1 MIYGHRPR
9 GTFRIVFVAICAT
22 LLSPPLVA
30 RAPDVW
36 EFDGSG
42 SWTMRGDVLVLE
54 KAGVPAGPIRRPGA
68 LAIRRGQPVEDVEFQ
83 VDVRSTAPADLAVR
97 DVLLIVGYQSPSR
110 FYYIHLAAKTDAVH
124 NGIFLVND
132 ADRRRIDDGKGVAR
146 LTDQAWHRVRVVRRA
161 TTGAIEVFFGDD
173 PKPLLKASDRTLS
186 QGRVGVGSF
195 DETAEFRRFEI
206 LQ

>member
-1 MIYGHRPR
+1 MVV
-9 GTFRIVFVAICAT
+9 TICAT
-22 LLSPPLVA
+22 FLSPPLVA
-30 RAPDVW
+30 RAPDAW

-54 KAGVPAGPIRRPGA
+54 KPGVPAGPIRRPGA
-68 LAIRRGQPVEDVEFQ
+68 LAIRRGPPVEDVEFQ

-186 QGRVGVGSF
+186 HGRVGVGSF

>member
-1 MIYGHRPR
+1 MNIADVRLVL
-9 GTFRIVFVAICAT
+9 IAIAVA
-22 LLSPPLVA
+22 LLTHALVA
-30 RAPDVW
+30 RAPEDW
-36 EFDGSG
+36 EFDGNG
-42 SWTMRGDVLVLE
+42 TWTTRGDVLVLE
-54 KAGVPAGPIRRPGA
+54 KAGVPGGPIRRPGA
-68 LAIRRGQPVEDVEFQ
+68 LAIRRGQPVADVEFQ
-83 VDVRSTAPADLAVR
+83 VEVRSTAPADLAVR

-146 LTDQAWHRVRVVRRA
+146 LTDQAWHRVRVVRRG
-161 TTGAIEVFFGDD
+161 TTGAIEVFFDD
-173 PKPLLKASDRTLS
+173 DAQPLLKASDRTLS

-195 DETAEFRRFEI
+195 DETAEFRRLEI